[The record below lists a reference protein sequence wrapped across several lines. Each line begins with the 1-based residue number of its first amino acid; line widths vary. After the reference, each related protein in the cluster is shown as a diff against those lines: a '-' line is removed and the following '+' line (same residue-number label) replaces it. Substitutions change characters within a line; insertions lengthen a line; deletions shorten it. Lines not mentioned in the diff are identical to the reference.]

1 MLNADRICWHVGQ
14 SVQQK
19 LAHLDRLQQQ
29 AELQKRTQYSGL
41 SPLTP
46 SLFPL
51 SHVNN
56 SCEPAGSIE
65 QSRSYEPQPS
75 IEPHLDSRSLGV
87 HSPVDVNMWMAN
99 QRTHPPSYLRSP
111 NSDYDVFAQP
121 NTLENANFTD
131 CAPTM
136 APEPYHTS
144 WSTPNDH
151 SMAPV
156 GIPALVLVCA
166 FLAYS

>member
-1 MLNADRICWHVGQ
+1 MLIADRIRWHVGH
-14 SVQQK
+14 SVQRK

-29 AELQKRTQYSGL
+29 AELQKRTQYGGL
-41 SPLTP
+41 NPLTP
-46 SLFPL
+46 SLFQL
-51 SHVNN
+51 SDVNN
-56 SCEPAGSIE
+56 SCRPAGSIE
-65 QSRSYEPQPS
+65 QSGFYKPQPS

-87 HSPVDVNMWMAN
+87 HTPVDLNMWMAN
-99 QRTHPPSYLRSP
+99 QQTHLPSYPQSP

-121 NTLENANFTD
+121 NPLENANFTD

-144 WSTPNDH
+144 WFTPDDH

-156 GIPALVLVCA
+156 GISAPVLVCA